1 MENRNA
7 QARRIMEER
16 AIRQRK
22 LEELTAR
29 NYEITM
35 EIDTLRSGNEKKRVY
50 TLLAGLSTVFLY
62 FLFIILVVSLL
73 QSGDLNLMFTY
84 FLGWTIAFSL
94 ALVGLCIPLYK
105 IRKFNKSI
113 KTQVDAYQ
121 EELAQN
127 EREIAALRNG

>member
-62 FLFIILVVSLL
+62 FLLIILVVSLL
-73 QSGDLNLMFTY
+73 QSGGLNLMFTY

-105 IRKFNKSI
+105 IRKFNKST
-113 KTQVDAYQ
+113 KAQVAAYQ
-121 EELAQN
+121 EELERN